1 MPHDT
6 GLITT
11 ITIALAAA
19 FVGGFIASRLRM
31 PSIVGYLLAGVA
43 VGPFTPGF
51 VADGSVTQQLADIGI
66 VLLMFGVGIHFSLR
80 DLLAVRTIVVPG
92 AIVHGLLI
100 TLIAVGLGFWWGW
113 SLGGGLVL
121 GLAISIASTVVLL
134 RALGERGELDSPQ
147 GHIALGWLIVEDLR
161 TVLVLVLLP
170 SLAGSLGGSAVL
182 THGAIGGDSVLLSA
196 LIVTGKMILLGALII
211 VVGNRL
217 VPYLLVQVAR
227 VGSRELFTLGVLA
240 IALGIAYIS
249 SEVFGVSLAL
259 GAFLAGAV
267 VSESDLSHQAAADA
281 LPLRDA
287 FAVLFFVSVGMLFD
301 PSFLLASPLHAL
313 AVLLVI
319 LLGKPLLAAI
329 IVLAFGYPIRAA
341 LTVAAGLGQIG
352 EFSFILAAIG
362 RGLGILP
369 AEGYALI
376 LVGALLSITL
386 NPLIFRA
393 IDPIESWLRAR
404 PEIAG
409 RLAWR
414 KPGDLARLPRDGE
427 EVMPRGHAI
436 ICGFGRVGSVVGESL
451 SRRGFRYVVIE
462 LSRRRVEALRA
473 QGVSALYGDAS
484 NPRILDAANLSGAR
498 ILVVALPDPAATR
511 QIVEHARRI
520 APRLGI
526 VARSH
531 SAAERQYLY
540 AAGAREVVVGE
551 TELALEM
558 TRHALHR
565 FGVSSTEI
573 LALLQSLRLDHG
585 NASTPGGRAP
595 AAEESSV
602 PSDAEGGPRAQRS
615 GGRSRTT

>member
-1 MPHDT
+1 LPHET

-11 ITIALAAA
+11 ITLALAAA
-19 FVGGFIASRLRM
+19 FVGGFVASRLRM

-43 VGPFTPGF
+43 IGPFTPGF
-51 VADGSVTQQLADIGI
+51 VADGSITQQLAEIGI

-80 DLLAVRTIVVPG
+80 DLLSVRGIVVPG
-92 AIVHGLLI
+92 ALIHGLLT
-100 TLIAVGLGFWWGW
+100 TLLGVGLGLWWGW
-113 SLGGGLVL
+113 GLGGGLVL
-121 GLAISIASTVVLL
+121 GLAISVASTVVLL
-134 RALGERGELDSPQ
+134 RALGERGELESPQ
-147 GHIALGWLIVEDLR
+147 GRIALGWLIVEDLR

-170 SLAGSLGGSAVL
+170 ALAGSLGANEIGAHGS
-182 THGAIGGDSVLLSA
+182 IGSESVLLAAA
-196 LIVTGKMILLGALII
+196 LVTGKVVVLGALVM
-211 VVGNRL
+211 VVGNRV

-227 VGSRELFTLGVLA
+227 TGSRELFTLGVLA
-240 IALGIAYIS
+240 IALGIAYMS

-267 VSESDLSHQAAADA
+267 VSESDFSHQAAADA

-301 PSFLLASPLHAL
+301 PSFLLTSPVHAL

-319 LLGKPLLAAI
+319 MVGKPLLAAI
-329 IVLAFGYPIRAA
+329 TVLAFGYPIRAV

-362 RGLGILP
+362 RTLGILP
-369 AEGYALI
+369 EEGYALI
-376 LVGALLSITL
+376 LVGALFSITL
-386 NPLIFRA
+386 NPLIFRT
-393 IDPIESWLRAR
+393 IGPIESWLRAH
-404 PEIAG
+404 PAIAS

-414 KPGDLARLPRDGE
+414 KPGKLAMLPQNGE

-451 SRRGFRYVVIE
+451 RRRGFPYVVVE
-462 LSRRRVEALRA
+462 LSRRRVESMRA
-473 QGVSALYGDAS
+473 QGIPALYGDAS
-484 NPRILDAANLSGAR
+484 NPHILDASNLSGAR

-511 QIVEHARRI
+511 QIVNYAKKV

-531 SAAERQYLY
+531 SATEREYLY

-558 TRHALHR
+558 TRHTLHR
-565 FGVSSTEI
+565 FGVGSTEI
-573 LALLQSLRLDHG
+573 LALLQTLRLEHG
-585 NASTPGGRAP
+585 NDGEPGGR
-595 AAEESSV
+595 V
-602 PSDAEGGPRAQRS
+602 
-615 GGRSRTT
+615 TTF